1 MKYLI
6 SACSLGLLLL
16 YTAPTYAETISLSN
30 AAPQISISS
39 PTQKALDPKTVLQQL
54 AQSNVVYLGETH
66 DSAAD
71 HQAQL
76 DIIQALHQKN
86 PKIAIA
92 MEMFQR
98 PFQSVIDRYL
108 AGEITETQLKQLTEY
123 EKRWGFSW
131 DFYAPI
137 LRFAKANKIPI
148 VALNTPTE
156 VTRKVS
162 RQGLNSLTP
171 NERGL
176 IPPVSEIRLDSER
189 YRERIRQIYD
199 GMHHGK
205 GNSARFEKFFLAQVL
220 WDETMAEGVSKLLQL
235 NRDRQVIVLTGKGH
249 VVYGDGIPSRVTRR
263 MGNSVRQSIVLLN
276 PPPEL
281 QKEPEIADF
290 FWKNTP
296 N

>member
-1 MKYLI
+1 MKHLI

-16 YTAPTYAETISLSN
+16 YTSPTYAKTIALSN

-86 PKIAIA
+86 PRIAIA

-98 PFQSVIDRYL
+98 PYQSVIDRYL

-137 LRFAKANKIPI
+137 LRFAKSNKIPV

-162 RQGLNSLTP
+162 RQGLNSLTS

-199 GMHHGK
+199 EMHHGK
-205 GNSARFEKFFLAQVL
+205 GNSDRFEKFFLAQVL
-220 WDETMAEGVSKLLQL
+220 WDETMAEGVSKLLQET
-235 NRDRQVIVLTGKGH
+235 RDRQVIVLTGKGH

-263 MGNSVRQSIVLLN
+263 IGNVRQLIVLLN
-276 PPPEL
+276 PSPEL

-290 FWKNTP
+290 FWKNSP

>member
-1 MKYLI
+1 MKQLI
-6 SACSLGLLLL
+6 SACSLGLFLL
-16 YTAPTYAETISLSN
+16 YAGPTYAETISPSS
-30 AAPQISISS
+30 AAPQISVSS
-39 PTQKALDPKTVLQQL
+39 PTQNALDPKTVLQQL

-98 PFQSVIDRYL
+98 PYQSVLDRYL

-137 LRFAKANKIPI
+137 LRFARSNKIPV

-176 IPPVSEIRLDSER
+176 IPPVSEIRLDSEQ

-205 GNSARFEKFFLAQVL
+205 GNSDRFEKFFLAQVL
-220 WDETMAEGVSKLLQL
+220 WDETMAEGVSQFLKT

-263 MGNSVRQSIVLLN
+263 IGNSVRQSIVLLN

-290 FWKNTP
+290 FWKNSP